1 MKPFPSAS
9 RRRAL
14 RLYVLGQ
21 ALILVGAAAM
31 SWTDSTLP
39 MALAGAAAL
48 MLTVP
53 IVRDLAAGRRA
64 ARLRR

>member
-1 MKPFPSAS
+1 MKPPLSAS

-14 RLYVLGQ
+14 RLYALGQ
-21 ALILVGAAAM
+21 GLVLAGAATM
-31 SWTDSTLP
+31 SWTQSTVP

-53 IVRDLAAGRRA
+53 IVRDLAQGRRT
-64 ARLRR
+64 RG